1 MVAGEES
8 FQVSQDPESKRGCHS
23 LRPHSSPQGVL
34 HFHFALGPTNDVAG
48 LAPRLPTQQKGQH
61 TSPREGTAQ
70 SRARMVRGAEM
81 AESAQSLSC
90 VRLFVTPW
98 TAACRA
104 SLSITHSWSL
114 LTLMSIELVRPCNH
128 LNFCHSLLPPSVFPS
143 IRVFSNE
150 SVLPIRWQ
158 KYWCFSSSIS
168 RLSQIGDKDTQ
179 CTVLSVKSSGLS

>member
-98 TAACRA
+98 TAACQA
-104 SLSITHSWSL
+104 SLRITNSQSL
-114 LTLMSIELVRPCNH
+114 LTHVLCVGDAIQPFHPLS
-128 LNFCHSLLPPSVFPS
+128 STSPPAF
-143 IRVFSNE
+143 N
-150 SVLPIRWQ
+150 
-158 KYWCFSSSIS
+158 
-168 RLSQIGDKDTQ
+168 LSQHQ
-179 CTVLSVKSSGLS
+179 GLF